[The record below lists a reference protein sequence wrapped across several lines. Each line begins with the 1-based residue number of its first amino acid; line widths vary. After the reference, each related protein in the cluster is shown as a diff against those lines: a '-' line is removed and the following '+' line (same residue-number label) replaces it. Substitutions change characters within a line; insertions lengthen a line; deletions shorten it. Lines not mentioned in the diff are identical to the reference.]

1 MSRIAAVAPVVPE
14 NRYDQATITAAF
26 AEVVLPDPSDRRVL
40 ERLHEATGVRSRHLA
55 LPLED
60 YPALDG
66 FGAANDVF
74 IRVGT
79 DLGEKA
85 VSEALAAAG
94 LEPRDVDLLMVSSVT
109 GIAAPSL
116 DARLVPR
123 LGLRTDVRRVPIFG
137 LGCVAGAAG
146 IARVH
151 DYLRGDPDGVAVLL
165 TVELCS
171 LTVQRSDDSMPNL
184 VASGLFGDGAAA
196 VVMVGE
202 RRAATM
208 GLDAAPEVVRT
219 LSRFYPDTERV
230 MGWDIGGS
238 GFRIVLAASVADVVE
253 ANLGEDVRGFLEGND
268 LKTADIARWIAHP
281 GGPKVLHA
289 MQRAL
294 AVPEGAFDLT
304 WASLADVGNL
314 SSASVLHVLAAT
326 LQQPPPAPGSHGV
339 LMAMGPG
346 FCAELV
352 LIRW

>member
-1 MSRIAAVAPVVPE
+1 MSRILAVAPVLPE
-14 NRYDQATITAAF
+14 HRYDQATITAAF
-26 AEVVLPDPSDRRVL
+26 GELVLTDPSDRRVL
-40 ERLHEATGVRSRHLA
+40 ERLHEATGVRTRYLA
-55 LPLED
+55 LALDD
-60 YPALDG
+60 YLALDG

-79 DLGEKA
+79 DLGHRA
-85 VSEALAAAG
+85 VSEALTAAG
-94 LEPRDVDLLMVSSVT
+94 LEPSDVDMLMVSSVT

-123 LGLRTDVRRVPIFG
+123 LGLRTDVRRVPVFG

-171 LTVQRSDDSMPNL
+171 LTIQPNDDSMPNL

-202 RRAATM
+202 RRARTM
-208 GLDAAPEVVRT
+208 GLDLAPHVVQTR
-219 LSRFYPDTERV
+219 SRFYPDTERV

-253 ANLGEDVRGFLEGND
+253 ENLGQDVQGFLEDND
-268 LKTADIARWIAHP
+268 LKTADIERWIAHP
-281 GGPKVLHA
+281 GGPKVLDA

-326 LQQPPPAPGSHGV
+326 LAQPAPDPGSHGV